1 MFSKRGILRSIWA
14 GRIALLAILA
24 ELCLSP
30 ASRAIAPTPLPALS
44 LQGLDG
50 SAVSSTTWQLRGKSL
65 VIYVR
70 GNCRTCFALLGHLS
84 KKDYPALPRH
94 TTIIVSDVSAEEV
107 KTWLHIY
114 PDLTEATWYLDP
126 SKAAATALHLQ
137 GAPVILGLKDNVVKW
152 ALSGEMQKTAQQ
164 KSVLNTWCKEKEVD
178 SQMVRK

>member
-1 MFSKRGILRSIWA
+1 MFSNRRILRSLWA
-14 GRIALLAILA
+14 GRIVLLAILA

-30 ASRAIAPTPLPALS
+30 ASRAIAPTPLPAFS
-44 LQGLDG
+44 VQGLDG
-50 SAVSSTTWQLRGKSL
+50 SAVSSTTWPLKGKSF

-70 GNCRTCFALLGHLS
+70 GNCRACFALLGHLN

-94 TTIIVSDVSAEEV
+94 TTIIVSGVGPVEAQ
-107 KTWLHIY
+107 TWLHRY
-114 PDLTEATWYLDP
+114 PDLREATWYLDP

-137 GAPVILGLKDNVVKW
+137 GAPIILGLKDNVVKW

-178 SQMVRK
+178 SQMARK